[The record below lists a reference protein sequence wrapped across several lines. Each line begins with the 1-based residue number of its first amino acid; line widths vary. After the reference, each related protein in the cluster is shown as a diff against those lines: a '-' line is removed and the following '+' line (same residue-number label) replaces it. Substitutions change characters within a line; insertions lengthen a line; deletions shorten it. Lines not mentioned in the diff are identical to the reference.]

1 MPGNVPPVWSA
12 VTLVAAY
19 TVFLL
24 SYLVFAL
31 GKFPGMRIDRTGAAI
46 IGAVLMV
53 AFRAVPAAQALRFID
68 FPTIV
73 LLFSMMLLVA
83 YLHVAG
89 FFDWVADLVVR
100 QLAPRHLLP
109 AIIFT
114 SGLLSAF
121 FVNDVICLVMVPFT
135 LTATRRMGLRPVPYL
150 LAAATASNIGSVA
163 TITGNP
169 QNILIG
175 SLSGIGYTSFLA
187 HLGPIAVAGLFLDW
201 LVIWLLDTRSSLIPK
216 TTLVATPETT
226 PQAVLRA
233 ARQAAT
239 DTAPQRV
246 TQPTSNATRT
256 AVPSPNWATNLPAN
270 SPDNLPHSASADL
283 DLAAPR
289 RLSRQI
295 VKPAIVAMLVL
306 AGFLSGAP
314 PALVAALGAATML
327 ITRERDPREVYGQ
340 VDWGL
345 LVFFVGLFLIVG
357 GAENAGL
364 MTRILS
370 WGRRWNLENAGTF
383 TVATALFSNVVSNVP
398 AVMLLKSLAPHVI
411 SHHGSTNPQ
420 TGWLLLAMS
429 STLAG
434 NLTVTGSI
442 ANIIVIERARPEAG
456 ISFTQYARIGVPVTI
471 ATLALG
477 WLWPAIIH

>member
-1 MPGNVPPVWSA
+1 MPGNVPPVWST
-12 VTLVAAY
+12 VTVVAAY
-19 TVFLL
+19 IVFLL

-68 FPTIV
+68 FSTIV

-83 YLHVAG
+83 YLHSAR

-100 QLAPRHLLP
+100 QLKPRQLLP
-109 AIIFT
+109 AVIFT

-121 FVNDVICLVMVPFT
+121 FVNDVICLVMVPFA

-150 LAAATASNIGSVA
+150 LAVATASNIGSVA

-175 SLSGIGYTSFLA
+175 SVSGIRYISFLA
-187 HLGPIAVAGLFLDW
+187 HLGPVAIAGLFVDW
-201 LVIWLLDTRSSLIPK
+201 LVIWLLSTRSPMRQ
-216 TTLVATPETT
+216 TT
-226 PQAVLRA
+226 PQTLSPRVHHAPLGTVPRGVAHAVSAAAATTLPATLPAGNLPVKPGHRA
-233 ARQAAT
+233 AP
-239 DTAPQRV
+239 DAP
-246 TQPTSNATRT
+246 P
-256 AVPSPNWATNLPAN
+256 PS
-270 SPDNLPHSASADL
+270 
-283 DLAAPR
+283 

-295 VKPAIVAMLVL
+295 VKPAIVALLVL
-306 AGFLSGAP
+306 GGFLFGAP

-327 ITRERDPREVYGQ
+327 VTRERDPREVYAQ
-340 VDWGL
+340 VDWDL
-345 LVFFVGLFLIVG
+345 LVFFVGLFLIVA

-364 MTRILS
+364 TTRILG
-370 WGRRWNLENAGTF
+370 WGRRWNLESAGAF
-383 TVATALFSNVVSNVP
+383 TIATALFSNVVSNVP
-398 AVMLLKSLAPHVI
+398 AVMLLKSLAPHLL
-411 SHHGSTNPQ
+411 SHHGAGSSE
-420 TGWLLLAMS
+420 TGWLLLAMA

-442 ANIIVIERARPEAG
+442 ANIIVIEQARPEAE
-456 ISFTQYARIGVPVTI
+456 ISFMQHARIGVPVTI

-477 WLWPAIIH
+477 WLWLAVLH

>member
-1 MPGNVPPVWSA
+1 MPGNVPPVWST

-150 LAAATASNIGSVA
+150 LAVATASNIGSVA

-175 SLSGIGYTSFLA
+175 SLSGIRYTSFLA

-201 LVIWLLDTRSSLIPK
+201 LVIWVLDTRSSIPK
-216 TTLVATPETT
+216 TTPETS
-226 PQAVLRA
+226 PQAISRA
-233 ARQAAT
+233 ARHAPPDTVPQTVTRAA
-239 DTAPQRV
+239 
-246 TQPTSNATRT
+246 SHATRT
-256 AVPSPNWATNLPAN
+256 VVSSANRAANLPA
-270 SPDNLPHSASADL
+270 SLPDHRPHSASADS
-283 DLAAPR
+283 APP

-295 VKPAIVAMLVL
+295 VKPAIVALLVL
-306 AGFLSGAP
+306 AGFLGGAP
-314 PALVAALGAATML
+314 PALAAALGAATML

-364 MTRILS
+364 MTRILG
-370 WGRRWNLENAGTF
+370 WGHRWNLESAGPF

-411 SHHGSTNPQ
+411 SHHGSANPQ
-420 TGWLLLAMS
+420 TGWLLLAMA

-442 ANIIVIERARPEAG
+442 ANIIVIERARPEAE

-477 WLWPAIIH
+477 WLWLAILH

>member
-1 MPGNVPPVWSA
+1 MPGNVPPVWST

-19 TVFLL
+19 TVFLP

-68 FPTIV
+68 FPTVV

-89 FFDWVADLVVR
+89 FFDWVADLIVR

-135 LTATRRMGLRPVPYL
+135 LTATRRMDLRPVPYL
-150 LAAATASNIGSVA
+150 LAVATASNIGSVA

-175 SLSGIGYTSFLA
+175 SLFGIRYTSFLA

-201 LVIWLLDTRSSLIPK
+201 LVIWLLDTRSPIPK
-216 TTLVATPETT
+216 TTPKATPETT
-226 PQAVLRA
+226 PRTVLRA
-233 ARQAAT
+233 ARHAPT
-239 DTAPQRV
+239 DTAPQTIRQARSNV
-246 TQPTSNATRT
+246 TKT
-256 AVPSPNWATNLPAN
+256 AAASANWAANLP
-270 SPDNLPHSASADL
+270 DNRPHSASADS
-283 DLAAPR
+283 APSP

-370 WGRRWNLENAGTF
+370 RGRRWNLENAGTF
-383 TVATALFSNVVSNVP
+383 TVATALFSNAVSNVQ

-442 ANIIVIERARPEAG
+442 ANIIVIERARSEAE

-477 WLWPAIIH
+477 WLWLAIIR

>member
-1 MPGNVPPVWSA
+1 MPGNVPPVWST

-89 FFDWVADLVVR
+89 FFDWVADMVVR
-100 QLAPRHLLP
+100 QLDPRHLLP

-150 LAAATASNIGSVA
+150 LAVATASNIGSVA

-175 SLSGIGYTSFLA
+175 SLSGIRYTSFLA
-187 HLGPIAVAGLFLDW
+187 HLGPIAVAGLFVDW
-201 LVIWLLDTRSSLIPK
+201 LVIWLLDTRSSPIPK
-216 TTLVATPETT
+216 TTPQTTPEATPR
-226 PQAVLRA
+226 AVLRA
-233 ARQAAT
+233 ARHAPT
-239 DTAPQRV
+239 DTVSQAV
-246 TQPTSNATRT
+246 TQATSHAART
-256 AVPSPNWATNLPAN
+256 VVSSANRAANLPGN
-270 SPDNLPHSASADL
+270 LPDNRPRSASADS
-283 DLAAPR
+283 AAPP

-364 MTRILS
+364 MARILG
-370 WGRRWNLENAGTF
+370 WGHRWNLESAGTF

-411 SHHGSTNPQ
+411 GHHGSANPQ

-442 ANIIVIERARPEAG
+442 ANIIVIERARPEAE

-477 WLWPAIIH
+477 WLWLAIIH

>member
-1 MPGNVPPVWSA
+1 M
-12 VTLVAAY
+12 
-19 TVFLL
+19 
-24 SYLVFAL
+24 
-31 GKFPGMRIDRTGAAI
+31 KIDRTGAAI

-83 YLHVAG
+83 YLRIAG

-121 FVNDVICLVMVPFT
+121 FVNDVICLVMVPFA

-150 LAAATASNIGSVA
+150 LAVATASNIGSVA

-175 SLSGIGYTSFLA
+175 SLSGIRYTTFLA
-187 HLGPIAVAGLFLDW
+187 RLGPIAVAGLFVNW
-201 LVIWLLDTRSSLIPK
+201 LVIWLLDTRSSPIPK
-216 TTLVATPETT
+216 TTPETT
-226 PQAVLRA
+226 PRAVSRA
-233 ARQAAT
+233 ARHALT
-239 DTAPQRV
+239 DTGPQTIR
-246 TQPTSNATRT
+246 QATSNATKT
-256 AVPSPNWATNLPAN
+256 AVASENWEANLP
-270 SPDNLPHSASADL
+270 DNRPHSASADS
-283 DLAAPR
+283 APPP

-364 MTRILS
+364 MTRILG
-370 WGRRWNLENAGTF
+370 WGHRWNLESAGTF

-398 AVMLLKSLAPHVI
+398 AVMLLKSLAPHIV
-411 SHHGSTNPQ
+411 SHHGSANPQ
-420 TGWLLLAMS
+420 TAWLLLAMS

-442 ANIIVIERARPEAG
+442 ANIIVIERARPEAE
-456 ISFTQYARIGVPVTI
+456 ISFTQYARIVPVTI

-477 WLWPAIIH
+477 WLWLAIIH